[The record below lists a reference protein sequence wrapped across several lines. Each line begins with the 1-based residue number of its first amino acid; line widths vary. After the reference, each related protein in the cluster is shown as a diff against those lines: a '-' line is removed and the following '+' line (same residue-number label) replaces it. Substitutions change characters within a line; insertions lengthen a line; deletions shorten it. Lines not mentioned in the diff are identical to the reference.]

1 MAQTQSNW
9 DYRGIN
15 SEGGLEDKDALLS
28 AGFSCPHR
36 ADHLQLSATNFQ
48 IKTKEALG
56 ESGYCLTFIGQK
68 LQVGKRKKQ
77 LMEEGILFKPAP
89 S

>member
-1 MAQTQSNW
+1 M
-9 DYRGIN
+9 
-15 SEGGLEDKDALLS
+15 LS
-28 AGFSCPHR
+28 AGFSCPHK

-56 ESGYCLTFIGQK
+56 EGVYCLTLDHEPCIEQPLSTAEVTGGQEKMLFLLK
-68 LQVGKRKKQ
+68 LAFSGKLSLVTLQ
-77 LMEEGILFKPAP
+77 ASP